1 MKKMDL
7 YKANVIKANEL
18 IDTGKPV
25 SLSCV
30 YDICSDRNANMSEET
45 VFPQTEEDLQ
55 KEKETRLKKITDESY
70 RKGFTEG
77 IELQKK
83 EAITAMEA
91 IAVMTNRIPMIRK
104 EIIEKSEEQ
113 IVKLAVAIAEKI
125 LNQEITTRKEIIL
138 DVLKGALKNVSETE
152 GMKIRLNP
160 LDFRYMMEV
169 KKDFLQSFD
178 GVRNIVFEEDS
189 SIRKGGAVIET
200 MFGEVD
206 ARLENQLKEIKIAL
220 LNH

>member
-7 YKANVIKANEL
+7 YKANVIKANEV